1 MEIKGIKLKKFH
13 EFKCGHGDSMTLD
26 SDIWMD
32 GHKIGHVS
40 NDGWGGDNLY
50 EFIVT
55 DNNGKDYRD
64 DDSEN
69 EFYKRCK
76 DWGKEN
82 NDYLSPDDSLINELI
97 LYLSLEKD
105 KKSHMKKGLP
115 MTLLCRKNKRVYKL
129 PAKDGKPESVI
140 TMWNKMWTVGI
151 KNEQNMKYY
160 LEKEK
165 VESYEE
171 IKL

>member
-1 MEIKGIKLKKFH
+1 
-13 EFKCGHGDSMTLD
+13 
-26 SDIWMD
+26 
-32 GHKIGHVS
+32 
-40 NDGWGGDNLY
+40 
-50 EFIVT
+50 
-55 DNNGKDYRD
+55 
-64 DDSEN
+64 
-69 EFYKRCK
+69 
-76 DWGKEN
+76 
-82 NDYLSPDDSLINELI
+82 
-97 LYLSLEKD
+97 
-105 KKSHMKKGLP
+105 